1 MYSFFSDFEDY
12 FENIFNNLSTRRRQR
27 EIDLKSEDIF
37 LNVNSICD
45 EIIAKRVCT
54 CAEEDFSKTP
64 QMSRVWVF
72 GSTAS
77 AKYVQ
82 CSKTGENTPKNFNQQ
97 NTNKKLF

>member
-1 MYSFFSDFEDY
+1 MIYSFVSDFEDY

-45 EIIAKRVCT
+45 EIIAKRVLST

-72 GSTAS
+72 GSA

-82 CSKTGENTPKNFNQQ
+82 SSKTEK
-97 NTNKKLF
+97 